1 MSTQQN
7 DDAIRPL
14 TAQECAAEGEIALRE
29 CEIPMADALEYGIC
43 KPDGA
48 PENDDARCTF
58 AMFTYAASKFTALS
72 AINDARKR

>member
-14 TAQECAAEGEIALRE
+14 TAQECAAE